1 MTVSRFVA
9 DEPTQKRVV
18 PANVNAVVRAIVEL
32 GGSYPDVVQALQE
45 ANAAGALASRF
56 RVDALPAPGRT
67 YDRPETPNDDPDD
80 EPSSPRRIATP
91 LPSYFRQGP
100 R

>member
-1 MTVSRFVA
+1 VSRFVA

-45 ANAAGALASRF
+45 ANAAGGLANRF

-67 YDRPETPNDDPDD
+67 YDRPEPHADPDD
-80 EPSSPRRIATP
+80 ELATTRRIATP
-91 LPSYFRQGP
+91 LPSYYRQGM